1 MHHEDTLT
9 DLEAAVNDVITLVD
23 ESDQSELSS
32 RLQGL
37 SLRYHCHGFRCQ
49 CYPVQRWL
57 DDRSVQLCCMG
68 PCAVQVVELQ
78 VCVCVCVCVKERERV
93 RERECIIIYITYVCT
108 YMYMC
113 EEIVYITC
121 CR

>member
-78 VCVCVCVCVKERERV
+78 VCVCMCVCVCVVCECGVCERERV
-93 RERECIIIYITYVCT
+93 RERVCIYCI
-108 YMYMC
+108 
-113 EEIVYITC
+113 
-121 CR
+121 

>member
-32 RLQGL
+32 RIQGL

-57 DDRSVQLCCMG
+57 DDRSLQLCCMG

-78 VCVCVCVCVKERERV
+78 VCVSVSVHV
-93 RERECIIIYITYVCT
+93 
-108 YMYMC
+108 
-113 EEIVYITC
+113 
-121 CR
+121 